1 MPEIKRFSLRSTSH
15 TRVTSSRAM
24 RHHAAAGPSLRV
36 ETRRRSLSEPS
47 YTAYVYDTLPHTPT
61 QTCNTHRQL
70 HTLYYASGLP
80 LPSRGTPRQDI
91 PHPVFSDAAMYDD
104 VFDKEGRLLSGRN
117 TAKFSS
123 PLHTVRYNR

>member
-1 MPEIKRFSLRSTSH
+1 MSRTEGVHLPRLPTSH

-47 YTAYVYDTLPHTPT
+47 YTAYV
-61 QTCNTHRQL
+61 
-70 HTLYYASGLP
+70 
-80 LPSRGTPRQDI
+80 GTPRQDI